1 MQEAYTSVPSHYQI
15 QIPKFFSKYTTWLVS
30 VPQSYWGSSL
40 ILVINV
46 YKSISLKLQLAIQ
59 NFASCFECFNDK
71 TKFAHLWLIYVKA
84 LSNFISFFR
93 QITQVIPVQALTLH
107 EIFFHICIY
116 IYIYYI
122 YIYILNYICIY
133 IIYIDTLQ
141 IAFYIYVY
149 IYIYIFIYIY
159 IYIYIYTLHIEKIK

>member
-122 YIYILNYICIY
+122 YIYFKLHMYIYYIYRYIRYSLIYIC
-133 IIYIDTLQ
+133 
-141 IAFYIYVY
+141 
-149 IYIYIFIYIY
+149 IYIYIFIYISY
-159 IYIYIYTLHIEKIK
+159 RKN